1 MAAHSI
7 CLYCSDSYNIYPY
20 VKCIKTGCLFISKE
34 SRTENVKRS
43 LQNNCINNS
52 AINGLNERKKKKH
65 AKQLYMVKQESH
77 WLQAPASKLL
87 RYYSGNIK
95 MPIEVLNKTCK
106 NDLKQKKWT
115 SPSYFTCSK

>member
-1 MAAHSI
+1 MAAHSL

-65 AKQLYMVKQESH
+65 AKQLYMVKQEKP
-77 WLQAPASKLL
+77 LAS
-87 RYYSGNIK
+87 
-95 MPIEVLNKTCK
+95 
-106 NDLKQKKWT
+106 
-115 SPSYFTCSK
+115 SPCE